1 MPLFDMSPNIQ
12 ESESSSRKRS
22 HDQFSETTL
31 NVEGATSAENPPSIK
46 PEDASAINGALQDIP
61 LVSITKHDVKRE
73 KSGSPAPTAE
83 SELSSVRS
91 SPAPMGD
98 DPTPSTSPMVPGS
111 TDTTQQPAMSSSTAA
126 PAKKK
131 QKRKTPEE
139 KLAEERERALK
150 KAKKEEEM
158 AAKAK
163 EKEAKE
169 AAKAVKAAEKEEE
182 MAVKAKE
189 KEAKEAAKAAKTA
202 EKEEKERKK
211 KEEEDRKKRAQPS
224 IFGFFKSKPAALG
237 EVSPN
242 QQPSTKT
249 VNTSPVRA
257 KLVTPVMASPSTK
270 EPKAEKSAY
279 EKLFQPFFVKSDVRM
294 AGNPSGMDAETMAA
308 KSKILDEYLQGGRGE
323 VNLKP
328 FNPVSAFKLSGL
340 PTTRGR
346 PQVAVKKIMTEIF
359 GESLDSDSQQVRV
372 KSIQTQ
378 LDNIPIK
385 VLKFW
390 EDVRPAYVGT
400 VTSTPQVQLHKLAR
414 KPTGRLLKLNYDYD
428 SEAEWEEEEG
438 EDLDEED
445 LEDEDHEGEEEMG
458 DFLDDAEDVSA
469 ARPAFLGDAEPVS
482 TGICYEN
489 RKRLAHNV
497 SGEVCP
503 TVYKYRMEFLLESLD
518 HHHSIDPFSTEY
530 WQPKVAP
537 AATSSQQSKALKPLN
552 HNIQAGMAPPPI
564 PGLSPADPSSSSQP
578 DWSAMVPKSMF
589 PEFKRAIISTDYNF
603 LTKVGIVDMLSK
615 KFSTATK
622 NQVKAT
628 LDFLAERSSLPGAK
642 KSAKVWVLRSEHA
655 LDKD

>member
-1 MPLFDMSPNIQ
+1 
-12 ESESSSRKRS
+12 
-22 HDQFSETTL
+22 
-31 NVEGATSAENPPSIK
+31 
-46 PEDASAINGALQDIP
+46 
-61 LVSITKHDVKRE
+61 
-73 KSGSPAPTAE
+73 
-83 SELSSVRS
+83 
-91 SPAPMGD
+91 MGD

-111 TDTTQQPAMSSSTAA
+111 TDTTQQPAMSSSAAA

-163 EKEAKE
+163 EKEVKE

-242 QQPSTKT
+242 QQPSVKT

-257 KLVTPVMASPSTK
+257 KLVTPVMASPSAK
-270 EPKAEKSAY
+270 EAKPDKSAY
-279 EKLFQPFFVKSDVRM
+279 DKLFQPFFVKSDVRV
-294 AGNPSGMDAETMAA
+294 AGHPSHMDTETMAA
-308 KSKILDEYLQGGRGE
+308 KSKTLDEYIRGERGE
-323 VNLKP
+323 VNTKP
-328 FNPVSAFKLSGL
+328 FNPISAFNLSGL

-359 GESLDSDSQQVRV
+359 GDALDSESQQARLTRV
-372 KSIQTQ
+372 QDD
-378 LDNIPIK
+378 LNCIPIK
-385 VLKFW
+385 VLRFW

-400 VTSTPQVQLHKLAR
+400 VTSTPQVQLYKLAR

-469 ARPAFLGDAEPVS
+469 ARPGFLGDAEPVS

-503 TVYKYRMEFLLESLD
+503 TVYKYRMEFLLESLE

-537 AATSSQQSKALKPLN
+537 AATSSQQSKAMKPLS
-552 HNIQAGMAPPPI
+552 HNIQAGMAPPPL
-564 PGLSPADPSSSSQP
+564 PGSSPADPSSSSQP